1 MADGLQH
8 TQSPHLPVKAG
19 QSIII
24 YNTVYSGQLYTV
36 TCSIIN
42 IISLFRSVCLRA
54 AIMLYS
60 CCTIGSKV
68 YMFGGNCMTVTTI
81 IDLFMMDTLSD
92 KWSQMEY
99 SNSSS
104 TSPVKKLG
112 HGMMSIRTNNKKEC
126 LLVIGGYGPTPTS
139 TTPNAEYIPNP
150 TRPS

>member
-1 MADGLQH
+1 M
-8 TQSPHLPVKAG
+8 KAG

-60 CCTIGSKV
+60 CWRTIGSKV
-68 YMFGGNCMTVTTI
+68 YMFGGNCTTVTTM

-104 TSPVKKLG
+104 TSPMKKLG
-112 HGMMSIRTNNKKEC
+112 HGMMSITNNKKEC

-139 TTPNAEYIPNP
+139 TTPNAECIPNP
-150 TRPS
+150 IYKT